1 MTSGYM
7 SRLTYFF
14 PWSLVIALLVAVVF
28 AIIGILIYKSAT
40 TKEDEGD
47 HAEKKPH
54 PFLEKCA
61 TFLARFGFFANDP
74 LSKSFSY
81 ALKMM
86 RTFIGGTQSQYQL
99 PWILML
105 GASDAGKSILLKNLD
120 LDRPIDQAH
129 FEEERGEE
137 SSCDWYFYDHGTV
150 LDLDGKLV
158 LNASHP
164 ISDESKWKL
173 FLNLLAH
180 YRPKRPLDGIVLTIP
195 ASELTGKTA
204 LSHDDILIRADY
216 LYNKLWQAQ
225 RLTELR
231 VPIYIVVTKCDLV
244 PGFKSFCKAIPTR
257 NKSDIFGWS
266 NDKAVDSIYT
276 TEWIDEAFSSI
287 NESLSRVQEEIY
299 ADGKTIEN
307 RDGVFLFPLAF
318 NQLKSELRTYTDHLF
333 KPSSY
338 HEAFFLRGIYFLGD
352 SHLDEPDLPP
362 MSSLEMPWHFQ
373 RKLQDEK
380 RNIYFANDLFEDKI
394 FREVGLARP
403 VSRLLLGNT
412 TAIRFAKI
420 LISIAAIV
428 GTLGLLRANEKL
440 QNARMN
446 LMSVFPQIDVTLSKI
461 RDQAEGADIGRLYF
475 DQQAES
481 LLDGMT
487 QINVNSLFSAF
498 VPPSWF
504 SRLDEKIRQVMVL
517 VYDKVILRSMSS
529 QLNYKAQQLVSLNV
543 PIPVT
548 TPPGN
553 GLDPLETT
561 EFYRL
566 RNYVISLQALELAA
580 RKFNALGQT
589 SSLQDVADIIKYLF
603 NYTMPEDFFEND
615 YYYLYALKN
624 TNVKMFDFDNYQSD
638 ASAKLMKI
646 FDEFQLASFNPDQM
660 IPGLA
665 KLRITLYEFSGARNY
680 TAYDTNMLREIF
692 KSLQTT
698 INSILNPELQWID
711 ADYFD
716 PGASYEH
723 VMRLIVNSSFFAK
736 TMGSDLTANIDKDF
750 KDFRQRLAGYTSP
763 LFEGDHLFVLENGL
777 AISEPSRGAVLLENN
792 LSSFFK
798 EPFMAPTTNKGIIT
812 AIPIGSVLLWDTLR
826 LQEAVS
832 LINSYNDFVN
842 SRLLNM
848 PKSLQPLLQKVAR
861 ESLTQNLVEYIANA
875 EVFSSQMPTASA
887 LSPEDA
893 LLSQVQNY
901 RASAP
906 YLEQILF
913 ALKANNA
920 NSAFSTLKSLL
931 TVQAYTPLKSL
942 DSILMEES
950 PYAIKMNSF
959 EWWNGQ
965 NLAALEA
972 FGVSNLTELKN
983 YLQLQ
988 RERINYL
995 AREFAEPLVAFLD
1008 QINKEGMPDN
1018 LPILTKWQGIIQELN
1033 DYERKA
1039 PGNGLVELE
1048 DFIMGPLNE
1057 VTLATCAKYA
1067 STVNMISERTDFFIS
1082 ILVNIQEKLHE
1093 QCVSLAGYV
1102 SIDNYTEVSQFFNA
1116 NLAGKFPFVKKTDC
1130 SAPDADPEDIR
1141 TFFEMMDTQS
1151 ASIKST
1157 LQQATNLGAA
1167 GKSALNFIEQM
1178 EQLREF
1184 FGGYLASSCALPSPA
1199 FTFDVT
1205 FRTHKDKECRGNAIL
1220 DWSVVSQGTTI
1231 SMNSSSHKG
1240 YWTAGDPLQV
1250 IFRWAANSPLQP
1262 TSDCTTNLA
1271 VEGVNATY
1279 SYGGTWALLRLLRQH
1294 QANLSI
1300 FKDLQDD
1307 NPITLQFDIP
1317 LTNVVS
1323 NHDKNSIGCLP
1334 KAKVFM
1340 RLALSPVLAPQQA
1353 VKKAAAAGGKD
1364 SEAAGVSKPP
1374 PCGGNPSDCPL
1385 GSLSTQTAQGG
1396 STGTQVLRLPV
1407 FPFQAPK
1414 LNNSES

>member
-1 MTSGYM
+1 MTSE
-7 SRLTYFF
+7 SIPRLAYFF

-40 TKEDEGD
+40 TRDDEED
-47 HAEKKPH
+47 HSEKKPH
-54 PFLEKCA
+54 PFWEKST
-61 TFLARFGFFANDP
+61 TFLARFGFFAADP

-86 RTFIGGTQSQYQL
+86 RNFIGGTQSQYQL

-105 GASDAGKSILLKNLD
+105 GASNSGKSVLLKNLG
-120 LDRPIDQAH
+120 LDKPLDQPH

-137 SSCDWYFYDHGTV
+137 ALCDWYFYDHGIV

-158 LNASHP
+158 LDASRP

-173 FLNLLAH
+173 FLNLLGY
-180 YRPKRPLDGIVLTIP
+180 YRPKRPLDGIVVTIP
-195 ASELTGKTA
+195 VSELIGKTA

-216 LYNKLWQAQ
+216 LYNKLWQTQ

-231 VPIYIVVTKCDLV
+231 VPIYVVVTKCDLV
-244 PGFKSFCKAIPTR
+244 PGFKSFCKTIPTH

-266 NDKAVDSIYT
+266 NDKPVDSIYT
-276 TEWIDEAFSSI
+276 TDWIDEAFSSI
-287 NESLSRVQEEIY
+287 NDSLYRVQEEVY
-299 ADGKTIEN
+299 ADGKTTDN

-318 NQLKSELRTYTDHLF
+318 NQLKAELRTYTDHLF

-338 HEAFFLRGIYFLGD
+338 HESFFLRGVYFVGD
-352 SHLDEPDLPP
+352 SHLDEPELPP
-362 MSSLEMPWHFQ
+362 SSSLEMPWHFQ
-373 RKLQDEK
+373 QKEK
-380 RNIYFANDLFEDKI
+380 NETRNLYFANDLFEDKI

-412 TAIRFAKI
+412 TTIRFAKI
-420 LISIAAIV
+420 LVIAAAII
-428 GTLGLLRANEKL
+428 GTLGLLRANERL
-440 QNARMN
+440 QNAKMN
-446 LMSVFPQIDVTLSKI
+446 LMSIMPQIDVTLAKI
-461 RDQAEGADIGRLYF
+461 RDQTEGTDIGRLYF
-475 DQQAES
+475 DQQAQS

-487 QINVNSLFSAF
+487 QINVNTLLSLF

-504 SRLDEKIRQVMVL
+504 SRLDEKIRDVMVL

-529 QLNYKAQQLVSLNV
+529 QLNYKAQQLVSLNTPV
-543 PIPVT
+543 PVT
-548 TPPGN
+548 TPPGT

-580 RKFNALGQT
+580 RKFNLLGQT

-603 NYTMPEDFFEND
+603 NYKMPEDFFEND

-638 ASAKLMKI
+638 ASTKLNKL
-646 FDEFQLASFNPDQM
+646 FDSFQLASFNPDQM
-660 IPGLA
+660 IPGLSQLA
-665 KLRITLYEFSGARNY
+665 TTLYEFSGARNY

-692 KSLQTT
+692 NSLQTT

-711 ADYFD
+711 VDQFD
-716 PGASYEH
+716 PGAQYEY
-723 VMRLIVNSSFFAK
+723 VIKLILNSSFFTK
-736 TMGSDLTANIDKDF
+736 TMASDLTTNIDQDF
-750 KDFRQRLAGYTSP
+750 KNFRRRLAEYVSP
-763 LFEGDHLFVLENGL
+763 LFEGQHLFALENGL
-777 AISEPSRGAVLLENN
+777 AISEPSQGAVLLEHN
-792 LSSFFK
+792 LRDFFK
-798 EPFMAPTTNKGIIT
+798 EDFMDPTTNKTIIT

-826 LQEAVS
+826 LQDAVS
-832 LINSYNDFVN
+832 LISSYNDFMN

-848 PKSLQPLLQKVAR
+848 PRSLQPLLQKVAR
-861 ESLTQNLVEYIANA
+861 ESLTQNLIEYIANA
-875 EVFSSQMPTASA
+875 EVFSTQNMNGSA
-887 LSPEDA
+887 FSPEDA

-931 TVQAYTPLKSL
+931 TAQAYTPLKTL

-959 EWWNGQ
+959 EWWNGK
-965 NLAALEA
+965 NMAALEA

-995 AREFAEPLVAFLD
+995 ALEFAEPLVAFLD
-1008 QINKEGMPDN
+1008 QINKDGMPSN
-1018 LPILTKWQGIIQELN
+1018 LPILTKWEGIIQELN

-1067 STVNMISERTDFFIS
+1067 STVNMISAKTDFFIS
-1082 ILVNIQEKLHE
+1082 ILVNIQEKLHK
-1093 QCVSLAGYV
+1093 QCVALSGYV
-1102 SIDNYTEVSQFFNA
+1102 SIDNYTQVSQFFNA

-1151 ASIKST
+1151 ANIKSM
-1157 LQQATNLGAA
+1157 LQQATNLGPA
-1167 GKSALNFIEQM
+1167 GKRAITFIEQM

-1184 FGGYLASSCALPSPA
+1184 FGGFLAPNCALPAPA

-1205 FRTHKDKECRGNAIL
+1205 FRTNRDRECRANEIL
-1220 DWSVVSQGTTI
+1220 DWAITSQNTTI
-1231 SMNSSSHKG
+1231 SMNSDSHKG
-1240 YWTAGDPLQV
+1240 YWTAGDPLKV
-1250 IFRWAANSPLQP
+1250 TFRWAANSPLQP
-1262 TSDCTTNLA
+1262 ISDCTTNLD
-1271 VEGVNATY
+1271 VQGVMATY
-1279 SYGGTWALLRLLRQH
+1279 GYGGTWALLRLLRQH

-1323 NHDKNSIGCLP
+1323 NQDKNSPGCPL
-1334 KAKVFM
+1334 KATVFM

-1353 VKKAAAAGGKD
+1353 TKTPGAAAD
-1364 SEAAGVSKPP
+1364 VSITP
-1374 PCGGNPSDCPL
+1374 PCGGSSYDCPL
-1385 GSLSTQTAQGG
+1385 GTVSTQTGQAGG
-1396 STGTQVLRLPV
+1396 GGVLKLPY
-1407 FPFQAPK
+1407 FPPHAPQ
-1414 LNNSES
+1414 LNNSGS